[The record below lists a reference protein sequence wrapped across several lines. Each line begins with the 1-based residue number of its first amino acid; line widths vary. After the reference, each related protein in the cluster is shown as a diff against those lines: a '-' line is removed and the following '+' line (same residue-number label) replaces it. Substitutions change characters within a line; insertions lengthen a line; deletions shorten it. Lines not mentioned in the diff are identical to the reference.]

1 MTIDKIEE
9 GKSVTIKLTGRL
21 NTTTAPEFENQIEG
35 LAKDSDVI
43 VDMKELEYISSA
55 GLRVL
60 LKLQRMVEDEGF
72 LKLTNVTKDV
82 MEILEIT
89 GFSDILTID

>member
-72 LKLTNVTKDV
+72 LKLTNVTKNV

>member
-1 MTIDKIEE
+1 MTIEKIEE
-9 GKSVTIKLTGRL
+9 GKTVTIKLIGRL